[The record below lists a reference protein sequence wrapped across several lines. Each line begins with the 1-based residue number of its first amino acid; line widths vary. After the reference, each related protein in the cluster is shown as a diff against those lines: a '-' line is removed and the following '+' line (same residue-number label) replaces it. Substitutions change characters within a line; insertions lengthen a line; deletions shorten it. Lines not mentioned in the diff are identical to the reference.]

1 MTFALDTALS
11 FSESW
16 MLLNNVLSKVN
27 PDDLVADSETA
38 RKTVLIELWAAYKD
52 VGRSSLDMIMER
64 TKYDAAEY
72 PSFQDYATKLFIVLP
87 T

>member
-16 MLLNNVLSKVN
+16 MLLNNVLSKIN
-27 PDDLVADSETA
+27 PEDLVGDADAS
-38 RKTVLIELWAAYKD
+38 RKAALIELWGAYKE
-52 VGRSSLDMIMER
+52 VGKSSLDLLMEK

-72 PSFQDYATKLFIVLP
+72 PSFQDYASKLFIVP
-87 T
+87 FT

>member
-11 FSESW
+11 FCESW

-27 PDDLVADSETA
+27 PEDLVADAEA
-38 RKTVLIELWAAYKD
+38 VRKAVLIELWSAYKD
-52 VGRSSLDMIMER
+52 VGKSSLDVLMER
-64 TKYDAAEY
+64 TKYDAADY
-72 PSFQDYATKLFIVLP
+72 PSFQDYATKLFIVLV